1 MAIAPMPVQPEKVL
15 KKRRST
21 FGHDQRAGML
31 MSLPALILL
40 IAMVVVPF
48 IMAFVLSLFNV
59 RLDNA
64 RPPTF
69 MGLEQYRRI
78 LFDPELSP
86 IFWRSLINNF
96 TFALIVVPVQTALA
110 VALAVLLNQ
119 KLKGI
124 SIFRTFFFLP
134 VVFPMA
140 LVAVIWTLIF
150 SRDAS
155 GLLNGF
161 LSWVSFGLI
170 PPQDWLGNPALALT
184 SIAIMSI
191 WAGVGFQMVIV
202 LAGLQDIAP
211 ELYEAASLDK
221 ASKWQQF
228 MHVTIPG
235 LKNTLIF
242 IILITTIFS
251 LRLFDQVYIMTS
263 GGPDDSTTT
272 VMYQAVTSAFL
283 QNNVGRGAA
292 MTVVFVIIIL
302 LITLIQRRLLR
313 QDKEIS

>member
-1 MAIAPMPVQPEKVL
+1 MSLTALPSPSVQA
-15 KKRRST
+15 RRRRT
-21 FGHDQRAGML
+21 PLGHDQRAGML
-31 MSLPALILL
+31 MSLPALVLL

-48 IMAFVLSLFNV
+48 LMAFALSLFNV

-64 RPPTF
+64 RPPAF

-78 LFDPELSP
+78 LFDPDLSS
-86 IFWRSLINNF
+86 IFWRSLLNNF
-96 TFALIVVPVQTALA
+96 TFALIVVPAQTALA

-119 KLKGI
+119 KLRGMA
-124 SIFRTFFFLP
+124 IFRTFFFLP

-140 LVAVIWTLIF
+140 LVAVVWTLIF
-150 SRDAS
+150 ARDAS

-161 LSWVSFGLI
+161 LSWLSFGLI

-184 SIAIMSI
+184 SIAVMSI

-202 LAGLQDIAP
+202 LAALQDIPP
-211 ELYEAASLDK
+211 ELYEAASIDK
-221 ASKWQQF
+221 ASRWQQF
-228 MHVTIPG
+228 VHVTLPG

-242 IILITTIFS
+242 IVMITTIFS

-263 GGPDDSTTT
+263 GGPNDATTT

-283 QNNVGRGAA
+283 ENNVGRGAA

-302 LITLIQRRLLR
+302 LITLLQRRLMR

>member
-1 MAIAPMPVQPEKVL
+1 MSITAVPIQTVKVR
-15 KKRRST
+15 KRRST
-21 FGHDQRAGML
+21 FGSDQRAGLL

-48 IMAFVLSLFNV
+48 IMAFVLSLYNV

-78 LFDPELSP
+78 LFDPDLSP

-110 VALAVLLNQ
+110 VGLAVLLNQ

-124 SIFRTFFFLP
+124 AAFRTFFFLP

-150 SRDAS
+150 ARDAS

-184 SIAIMSI
+184 SIALMSI

-202 LAGLQDIAP
+202 LAALQDIPP
-211 ELYEAASLDK
+211 ELYEAASIDK

-228 MHVTIPG
+228 VHVTLPG

-242 IILITTIFS
+242 IIMITTIFS

-263 GGPDDSTTT
+263 GGPNDATTT

-283 QNNVGRGAA
+283 ENNVGRGSA
-292 MTVVFVIIIL
+292 MTVVFVIIIM
-302 LITLIQRRLLR
+302 LITLVQRRLLR

>member
-1 MAIAPMPVQPEKVL
+1 MSITPLAVPRKRA
-15 KKRRST
+15 RRSRSS
-21 FGHDQRAGML
+21 FGHDQRAGLL
-31 MSLPALILL
+31 MSLPALVLL

-48 IMAFVLSLFNV
+48 VMAFVLSLFNV

-78 LFDPELSP
+78 LFDPDLSP
-86 IFWRSLINNF
+86 IFWRSLLNNF

-124 SIFRTFFFLP
+124 AAFRTFFFLP

-140 LVAVIWTLIF
+140 LVAVVWTLIF

-202 LAGLQDIAP
+202 LAALQDISP
-211 ELYEAASLDK
+211 DLYEAASIDK

-228 MHVTIPG
+228 IHVTLPG

-242 IILITTIFS
+242 IIMITTIFS

-263 GGPDDSTTT
+263 GGPDDATTT

-283 QNNVGRGAA
+283 ENNVGRGSA
-292 MTVVFVIIIL
+292 MTVVFVVIIL
-302 LITLIQRRLLR
+302 LITLLQRRLLH

>member
-1 MAIAPMPVQPEKVL
+1 MSITAVPIQSVKVR
-15 KKRRST
+15 KRRSP

-69 MGLEQYRRI
+69 MGFEQYRRI
-78 LFDPELSP
+78 LFDPDLSP

-119 KLKGI
+119 KLRGI
-124 SIFRTFFFLP
+124 AVFRTFFFLP

-150 SRDAS
+150 ARDAS

-184 SIAIMSI
+184 SIALMSI

-202 LAGLQDIAP
+202 LAALQDIPP
-211 ELYEAASLDK
+211 ELYEAASIDK
-221 ASKWQQF
+221 ATKWQQF
-228 MHVTIPG
+228 MHVTLPG

-263 GGPDDSTTT
+263 GGPNDATTT

-283 QNNVGRGAA
+283 ENNVGRGAA

-302 LITLIQRRLLR
+302 LITLVQRRLLR